1 MEELRTTSRPPTK
14 WTWILGA
21 IMVIAIL
28 WVVFAM
34 IARKG
39 GSHNDQ
45 LPRAQIR
52 AGSMV
57 ATAAVTYPAPFSSA
71 SNAL

>member
-1 MEELRTTSRPPTK
+1 MEQLRTTSRPPTK
-14 WTWILGA
+14 WTWILRT
-21 IMVIAIL
+21 IMVLAIL

-57 ATAAVTYPAPFSSA
+57 ATAALNYPAPFSSA
-71 SNAL
+71 SQAV

>member
-1 MEELRTTSRPPTK
+1 MEQSRTQNPRPTV
-14 WTWILGA
+14 WTWILGT
-21 IMVIAIL
+21 ILVIAII

-34 IARKG
+34 ISRKG
-39 GSHNDQ
+39 GSHNER

-57 ATAAVTYPAPFSSA
+57 ASCAPSYPAPFSS
-71 SNAL
+71 SSSPV